1 MFEQSEL
8 LLFTTAALLLI
19 VAPGP
24 SVMYIVA
31 RSVAQGR
38 TAGLVSVLG
47 IQIGALVHVSAA
59 ALGLSAL
66 LLASATAFNVVKYL
80 GAIYLVWLGIRT
92 LRAAGNADADDVA
105 FRAQSLGRVFRQ
117 GVVVSTLNPKTA
129 LFFFA
134 FLPQF
139 VNPARSDVPLQI
151 IILGA
156 IFVAIAIASDST
168 YALLAGSAGNWLR
181 QRPRFW
187 RIQQRFAGGAYIA
200 LGLTTALTGR
210 RG

>member
-1 MFEQSEL
+1 MIFA
-8 LLFTTAALLLI
+8 TAALLLI

-24 SVMYIVA
+24 AVMYIVA

-47 IQIGALVHVSAA
+47 IQIGALVHVTAA

-66 LLASATAFNVVKYL
+66 LMASATAFTVVKYL
-80 GAIYLVWLGIRT
+80 GALYLVWLGIRT
-92 LRAAGNADADDVA
+92 LRDAGRDDPDGA
-105 FRAQSLGRVFRQ
+105 HFRAQPLARIFRQ
-117 GVVVSTLNPKTA
+117 AVVVSTLNPKTA

-139 VNPARSDVPLQI
+139 VNPARGGVPLQI
-151 IILGA
+151 IALGA
-156 IFVAIAIASDST
+156 IFVAIAIVSDSI
-168 YALLAGSAGNWLR
+168 YALLAGSAGDWLR

-187 RIQQRFAGGAYIA
+187 RAQRRFAGSAYIA
-200 LGLTTALTGR
+200 LGIVTVLTGR
-210 RG
+210 RN